1 MVIDMSNLDIKQIDV
16 CDMKD
21 FHIGSAED
29 FDKLTGVT
37 VISSKDGATASV
49 DVRGGGPATRE
60 TDLLSPEN
68 MVQAIH
74 AVVLSGGSAYGL
86 EASSGVMDYLA
97 SKDIGF
103 DVGVGKVPIVCGA
116 SLFDLQIGQN
126 SYPNKDMGYSAARNA
141 YEGENIGFKQ
151 GNFGAGT
158 GATVGKYNGI
168 EGMMKSGIGS
178 SAVQIG
184 ELQVG
189 AISAVNAMGDVF
201 DFDGKEIAG
210 LMSSDGKLLSTCK
223 AMKDNIYQSKNV
235 FSGNTTIS
243 CIMTNAV
250 LTKAQCKKL
259 ASICHDAYARR
270 IKPVHTSV
278 DGDTIF
284 VMSSG
289 TLKLDDN
296 SFDALAVIA
305 TEELEKAIV
314 SGVKSAKGILGTKS
328 YSDL

>member
-1 MVIDMSNLDIKQIDV
+1 MVIDMSNFDIKQIDV

-21 FHIGSAED
+21 FYIASAED
-29 FDKLTGVT
+29 FDKATGVT
-37 VISSKDGATASV
+37 VIASKEGATASV

-86 EASSGVMDYLA
+86 EASSGVMEYLA

-126 SYPNKDMGYSAARNA
+126 SYPDKEMGYRAAYNA
-141 YEGENIGFKQ
+141 FEAESTCFKQ
-151 GNFGAGT
+151 GNYGAGT

-210 LMSSDGKLLSTCK
+210 LMSADGEFLSTCMT
-223 AMKDNIYQSKNV
+223 MKENIYRSKNV

-259 ASICHDAYARR
+259 ASMCHDAYARR
-270 IKPVHTSV
+270 IMPVHTSV

-284 VMSSG
+284 VMASG
-289 TLKLDDN
+289 TLKLDEN
-296 SFDALAVIA
+296 SFDAIAVVA
-305 TEELEKAIV
+305 AEELEKAIV
-314 SGVKSAKGILGTKS
+314 SGVKSAKCIHGVKS
-328 YSDL
+328 FSDL